1 MNNESKILYHKVNN
15 HSYYHNKNTD
25 LKTKNSILNKL
36 LMNKFDNKL
45 LILEN
50 NTQKQI
56 NSIEDGIKTSNKVV
70 SECINISWIIKP
82 KIEERRTNS
91 INKISKSSA
100 ISPAKFSSG
109 RNNSIRPNTPLKKK
123 LISVTRLI
131 TENSVSKKN
140 SGRKSEI
147 SPFTL
152 KNREGRKTISKRKNK
167 LLSNLDSSFIRTSD
181 KRLTIGN
188 NNVKSLKSSKTQVNM
203 LRDRQRKK
211 SVNVVHQKVNSN
223 IDLSNIKNEIKNE
236 SKNESKNDIKNDIKN
251 DDLKIKNQSNK
262 NIDLHDD
269 LIRNSDLFKNNDPIL
284 IAPMSDLDFVPK
296 GLLMDVDDV
305 NSSKLYGL
313 NKSNKVFEFI
323 ETNLNDIL
331 KFLDISD
338 LTNMV
343 LVNKYFRNSVYCQ
356 IICNLENERK
366 NFIDI
371 ISSIPE
377 SEIMERYS
385 KNDIIL
391 SKGALKAIRLLN
403 ETILN
408 KIFFEDKDVTDDNIL
423 LIYHIYFQLINH
435 PLSREILDKK
445 RFWKETCYYFSHEEG
460 GKIGDLLLKNIKN
473 DLVLTSEN
481 IYKVLHVIKGNLNKV
496 TPSYF
501 SSSSGTTGLFVFY
514 IKDILDFLGISH
526 DKKLKIRAY
535 WTYKDL
541 VDLLDKRIEVLK
553 NYILK

>member
-1 MNNESKILYHKVNN
+1 MNNESQFQYHKIHPNTQNGLSNLKNKYKIL
-15 HSYYHNKNTD
+15 S
-25 LKTKNSILNKL
+25 KL
-36 LMNKFDNKL
+36 LINIFDNKL
-45 LILEN
+45 LLLEN
-50 NTQKQI
+50 NTENQI
-56 NSIEDGIKTSNKVV
+56 NSIQEGIKTSNKIV

-100 ISPAKFSSG
+100 ISPAKTNSG
-109 RNNSIRPNTPLKKK
+109 RTNSIRVNTPLKKNR
-123 LISVTRLI
+123 ISVTRLT
-131 TENSVSKKN
+131 TENSISKKN
-140 SGRKSEI
+140 NRRKSEI
-147 SPFTL
+147 SPFSL
-152 KNREGRKTISKRKNK
+152 KSKESRKTISKRKNK
-167 LLSNLDSSFIRTSD
+167 FTSNLDSSFVRTND

-188 NNVKSLKSSKTQVNM
+188 NNLKSLKNSKTQVNI
-203 LRDRQRKK
+203 LRDTQRKK

-236 SKNESKNDIKNDIKN
+236 NKNENKNEIKNVIKN
-251 DDLKIKNQSNK
+251 ENK
-262 NIDLHDD
+262 NNIKTNDNLELHDD
-269 LIRNSDLFKNNDPIL
+269 LIRNSGLFKNNDPIL

-296 GLLMDVDDV
+296 GLLMDIDDI
-305 NSSKLYGL
+305 NSSKLYHVTKF
-313 NKSNKVFEFI
+313 NVSEFI

-331 KFLDISD
+331 KFLDILD

-377 SEIMERYS
+377 SEIIPRYS
-385 KNDIIL
+385 KNDIQFT
-391 SKGALKAIRLLN
+391 KGSLKAIRLLN
-403 ETILN
+403 ESFLN
-408 KIFFEDKDVTDDNIL
+408 KIFTEEKDINDDNIL

-445 RFWKETCYYFSHEEG
+445 TFWKKTCYYFSHEEG
-460 GKIGDLLLKNIKN
+460 GKIGDLLIKNSKN

-481 IYKVLHVIKGNLNKV
+481 IYKILHIIKGNLNKV

-501 SSSSGTTGLFVFY
+501 SSICGTTGLFVFY
-514 IKDILDFLGISH
+514 IKDILDFLGISN
-526 DKKLKIRAY
+526 DKKLKVRAY

-541 VDLLDKRIEVLK
+541 IDLLDKRIEVLK

>member
-100 ISPAKFSSG
+100 ISPAKTNSG
-109 RNNSIRPNTPLKKK
+109 RTNSIRVNTPLKKNR
-123 LISVTRLI
+123 ISVTRLT
-131 TENSVSKKN
+131 TENSISKKN
-140 SGRKSEI
+140 NRRKSEI
-147 SPFTL
+147 SPFSL
-152 KNREGRKTISKRKNK
+152 KSKESRKTISKRKNK
-167 LLSNLDSSFIRTSD
+167 FTSNLDSSFVRTND

-188 NNVKSLKSSKTQVNM
+188 NNLKSLKNSKTQVNI
-203 LRDRQRKK
+203 LRDTQRKK

-236 SKNESKNDIKNDIKN
+236 SKNENKNENKNVIKNE
-251 DDLKIKNQSNK
+251 NK
-262 NIDLHDD
+262 NNIKTNDNLELHDD
-269 LIRNSDLFKNNDPIL
+269 LIRNSGLFKNNDPIL

-296 GLLMDVDDV
+296 GLLMDIDDI
-305 NSSKLYGL
+305 NSSKLYHVTKF
-313 NKSNKVFEFI
+313 NVSEFI

-331 KFLDISD
+331 KFLDILD

-356 IICNLENERK
+356 IIWNLENERK
-366 NFIDI
+366 NFSDI
-371 ISSIPE
+371 VSSIPE
-377 SEIMERYS
+377 SEIIPR
-385 KNDIIL
+385 
-391 SKGALKAIRLLN
+391 
-403 ETILN
+403 
-408 KIFFEDKDVTDDNIL
+408 
-423 LIYHIYFQLINH
+423 
-435 PLSREILDKK
+435 
-445 RFWKETCYYFSHEEG
+445 
-460 GKIGDLLLKNIKN
+460 
-473 DLVLTSEN
+473 
-481 IYKVLHVIKGNLNKV
+481 
-496 TPSYF
+496 
-501 SSSSGTTGLFVFY
+501 
-514 IKDILDFLGISH
+514 
-526 DKKLKIRAY
+526 
-535 WTYKDL
+535 
-541 VDLLDKRIEVLK
+541 
-553 NYILK
+553 

>member
-1 MNNESKILYHKVNN
+1 MNNESQFQYHKIHPNTQNGLSNLKNKYKIL
-15 HSYYHNKNTD
+15 S
-25 LKTKNSILNKL
+25 KL
-36 LMNKFDNKL
+36 LINIFDNKL
-45 LILEN
+45 LLLEN
-50 NTQKQI
+50 NTENQI
-56 NSIEDGIKTSNKVV
+56 NSIQEGIKTSNKIV

-100 ISPAKFSSG
+100 ISPAKTNSG
-109 RNNSIRPNTPLKKK
+109 RTNSIRVNTPLKKNR
-123 LISVTRLI
+123 ISVTRLT
-131 TENSVSKKN
+131 TENSISKKN
-140 SGRKSEI
+140 NRRKSEI
-147 SPFTL
+147 SPFSL
-152 KNREGRKTISKRKNK
+152 KSKESRKTISKRKNK
-167 LLSNLDSSFIRTSD
+167 FTSNLDSSFVRTND

-188 NNVKSLKSSKTQVNM
+188 NNLKSLKNSKTQVNI
-203 LRDRQRKK
+203 LRDTQRKK

-236 SKNESKNDIKNDIKN
+236 SKNENKNENKNVIKNE
-251 DDLKIKNQSNK
+251 NK
-262 NIDLHDD
+262 NNTNDNLELHDD
-269 LIRNSDLFKNNDPIL
+269 LIRNSGLFKNNDPIL

-296 GLLMDVDDV
+296 GLLMDIDDI
-305 NSSKLYGL
+305 NSSKLYHVTKF
-313 NKSNKVFEFI
+313 NVSEFI

-331 KFLDISD
+331 KFLDILD

-366 NFIDI
+366 NFNDI
-371 ISSIPE
+371 VSSIPE
-377 SEIMERYS
+377 SEIIERYS
-385 KNDIIL
+385 KKDIQL

-445 RFWKETCYYFSHEEG
+445 RFWKETCNYFSHEEG
-460 GKIGDLLLKNIKN
+460 GKIGDLLSKNIN

-481 IYKVLHVIKGNLNKV
+481 IYKVLHIIKGNLNKV
-496 TPSYF
+496 TPSFF

-526 DKKLKIRAY
+526 DKKLRVRAY

-541 VDLLDKRIEVLK
+541 IDLLDKRIEVLK
-553 NYILK
+553 NYLLK

>member
-1 MNNESKILYHKVNN
+1 MNNESQFQYHKIHPNTQNGLSNLKNKYKIL
-15 HSYYHNKNTD
+15 S
-25 LKTKNSILNKL
+25 KL
-36 LMNKFDNKL
+36 LINIFDNKL
-45 LILEN
+45 LLLEN
-50 NTQKQI
+50 NTENQI
-56 NSIEDGIKTSNKVV
+56 NSIQEGIKTSNKIV

-100 ISPAKFSSG
+100 ISPAKTNSG
-109 RNNSIRPNTPLKKK
+109 RTNSIRVNTPLKKNR
-123 LISVTRLI
+123 ISVTRLT
-131 TENSVSKKN
+131 TENSISKKN
-140 SGRKSEI
+140 NRRKSEI
-147 SPFTL
+147 SPFSL
-152 KNREGRKTISKRKNK
+152 KSKESRKTISKRKNK
-167 LLSNLDSSFIRTSD
+167 FTSNLDSSFVRTND

-188 NNVKSLKSSKTQVNM
+188 NNLKSLKNSKTQVNI
-203 LRDRQRKK
+203 LRDTQRKK

-236 SKNESKNDIKNDIKN
+236 SKNENKNENKNVIKNE
-251 DDLKIKNQSNK
+251 NK
-262 NIDLHDD
+262 NNIKTNDNLELHDD
-269 LIRNSDLFKNNDPIL
+269 LIRNSGLFKNNDPIL

-296 GLLMDVDDV
+296 GLLMDIDDI
-305 NSSKLYGL
+305 NSSKLYHVTKF
-313 NKSNKVFEFI
+313 NVSEFI

-331 KFLDISD
+331 KFLDILD

-377 SEIMERYS
+377 SEIIERYS

-445 RFWKETCYYFSHEEG
+445 TFWKKTCYYFSHEEG
-460 GKIGDLLLKNIKN
+460 GKIGDLLIKNSKN

-481 IYKVLHVIKGNLNKV
+481 IYKILHIIKGNLNKV

-501 SSSSGTTGLFVFY
+501 SSICGTTGLFVFY
-514 IKDILDFLGISH
+514 IKDILDFLGISN
-526 DKKLKIRAY
+526 DKKLKVRAY

-541 VDLLDKRIEVLK
+541 IDLLDKRIEVLK

>member
-1 MNNESKILYHKVNN
+1 MNNESKSIYHKINN
-15 HSYYHNKNTD
+15 HTNNQNMNTN
-25 LKTKNSILNKL
+25 LKTKSLILIKL
-36 LMNKFDNKL
+36 LKNKFDNQL
-45 LILEN
+45 LLLEN
-50 NTQKQI
+50 NTERER
-56 NSIEDGIKTSNKVV
+56 NSIQEGIKTSNKVV

-100 ISPAKFSSG
+100 ISPAKVSSG

-123 LISVTRLI
+123 IISVTRLT
-131 TENSVSKKN
+131 TENSISKKSN
-140 SGRKSEI
+140 GRKDEI
-147 SPFTL
+147 SPFNL
-152 KNREGRKTISKRKNK
+152 NREGKKTISKKKNK
-167 LLSNLDSSFIRTSD
+167 LMNNLDSSFVRMSD

-188 NNVKSLKSSKTQVNM
+188 SSVKSLKNSKTQVNI
-203 LRDRQRKK
+203 LRDKQRKK

-223 IDLSNIKNEIKNE
+223 VDLSNIQNEMKNDIRIHDIKND
-236 SKNESKNDIKNDIKN
+236 NVKNDIKNNIKN
-251 DDLKIKNQSNK
+251 KIKNNK
-262 NIDLHDD
+262 NLELHDD
-269 LIRNSDLFKNNDPIL
+269 IIRNSGLFRDNDPIL

-296 GLLMDVDDV
+296 GLLMNVDDM
-305 NSSKLYGL
+305 NSSKLYDIT
-313 NKSNKVFEFI
+313 KSKVFAFI
-323 ETNLNDIL
+323 ETNLNDIV

-366 NFIDI
+366 NFNDI
-371 ISSIPE
+371 VSSIPE
-377 SEIMERYS
+377 SEIIERYS
-385 KNDIIL
+385 KKDIQL

-445 RFWKETCYYFSHEEG
+445 RFWKETCNYFSHEEG
-460 GKIGDLLLKNIKN
+460 GKIGDLLSKNIN

-481 IYKVLHVIKGNLNKV
+481 IYKVLHIIKGNLNKV
-496 TPSYF
+496 TPSFF

-526 DKKLKIRAY
+526 DKKLRVRAY

-541 VDLLDKRIEVLK
+541 IDLLDKRIEVLK
-553 NYILK
+553 NYLLK

>member
-1 MNNESKILYHKVNN
+1 MNNESQFQYHKIHPNTQNGLSNLKNKYKIL
-15 HSYYHNKNTD
+15 S
-25 LKTKNSILNKL
+25 KL
-36 LMNKFDNKL
+36 LINIFDNKL
-45 LILEN
+45 LLLEN
-50 NTQKQI
+50 NTENQI
-56 NSIEDGIKTSNKVV
+56 NSIQEGIKTSNKIV

-100 ISPAKFSSG
+100 ISPAKTNSG
-109 RNNSIRPNTPLKKK
+109 RTNSIRVNTPLKKNR
-123 LISVTRLI
+123 ISVTRLT
-131 TENSVSKKN
+131 TENSISKKN
-140 SGRKSEI
+140 NRRKSEI
-147 SPFTL
+147 SPFSL
-152 KNREGRKTISKRKNK
+152 KSKESRKTISKRKNK
-167 LLSNLDSSFIRTSD
+167 FTSNLDSSFVRTND

-188 NNVKSLKSSKTQVNM
+188 NNLKSLKNSKTQVNI
-203 LRDRQRKK
+203 LRDTQRKK

-236 SKNESKNDIKNDIKN
+236 SKNENKNENKNVIKNE
-251 DDLKIKNQSNK
+251 NK
-262 NIDLHDD
+262 NNIKTNDNLELHDD
-269 LIRNSDLFKNNDPIL
+269 LIRNSGLFKNNDPIL

-296 GLLMDVDDV
+296 GLLMDIDDI
-305 NSSKLYGL
+305 NSSKLYHVTKF
-313 NKSNKVFEFI
+313 NVSEFI

-331 KFLDISD
+331 KFLDILD

-366 NFIDI
+366 NFNDI
-371 ISSIPE
+371 VSSIPE
-377 SEIMERYS
+377 SEIIERYS
-385 KNDIIL
+385 KKDIQL

-445 RFWKETCYYFSHEEG
+445 RFWKETCNYFSHEEG

-496 TPSYF
+496 TPSYY

-514 IKDILDFLGISH
+514 IKDILDFLGISN
-526 DKKLKIRAY
+526 DKKLKVRAY

-541 VDLLDKRIEVLK
+541 IDLLDKRIEVLK